1 MRTNRAKNNI
11 NQKANQPK
19 IIQGSFKKGWND

>member
-11 NQKANQPK
+11 HQKENQPK
-19 IIQGSFKKGWND
+19 IIQGSFKKRWDN